1 MMKPSLIGRAS
12 RRGRRGSVLA
22 ETVIVMPL
30 LLLLIFGIIQFALI
44 WTAKQMTAYAAF
56 CATRAIMVVPPG
68 EQQKA
73 ARDAA
78 KVALSWMALAD
89 EGRGRGSSVSIPGWG
104 SVLGSGTID
113 QRLQRDDGDNAVKIL
128 EDGTDDS
135 KPVAAVRVT
144 FRFPLMIPGMAVN
157 KIVGNSKRGR
167 IVTSSDFYGN
177 LKTLADR
184 PDEVSSWPYI
194 ELTET
199 CVLPMPYST
208 VNFPKG
214 GFDGTSLTGGG
225 S

>member
-1 MMKPSLIGRAS
+1 MPMKH
-12 RRGRRGSVLA
+12 GSVLS
-22 ETVIVMPL
+22 ETVLVMPVL
-30 LLLLIFGIIQFALI
+30 FLLIFGVIQFALV
-44 WTAKQMTAYAAF
+44 WTARQMTAYAAF
-56 CATRAIMVVPPG
+56 CATRAIMVVPRA

-89 EGRGRGSSVSIPGWG
+89 EGQGARVTIPGWG
-104 SVLGSGTID
+104 AVPGSGTIEE
-113 QRLQRDDGDNAVKIL
+113 RLERDDGDEAVKIL
-128 EDGTDDS
+128 ENGT

-157 KIVGNSKRGR
+157 RMIGNAKNAPELEGKA
-167 IVTSSDFYGN
+167 DFYGDLN
-177 LKTLADR
+177 KAAGN
-184 PDEVSSWPYI
+184 PDEISGWPYI

-208 VNFPKG
+208 VEFPTG
-214 GFDGTSLTGGG
+214 GFSGASATGGG

>member
-1 MMKPSLIGRAS
+1 MPLIPMVGRSS
-12 RRGRRGSVLA
+12 RDRRSGSILA
-22 ETVIVMPL
+22 ETVLVMPL
-30 LLLLIFGIIQFALI
+30 LLLLIFGVIQFALI

-56 CATRAIMVVPPG
+56 CSTRAIMVVPPA

-89 EGRGRGSSVSIPGWG
+89 AGRGSRVLIPGWG
-104 SVLGSGTID
+104 SVLGSGTIE

-128 EDGTDDS
+128 EDGTDSS

-144 FRFPLMIPGMAVN
+144 FRFPLLIPGMAVN
-157 KIVGNSKRGR
+157 KIIGNSKRSQ
-167 IVTSSDFYGN
+167 TLSSSDFYGN
-177 LKTLADR
+177 LKTVAENYDAI
-184 PDEVSSWPYI
+184 SGWPYI
-194 ELTET
+194 ELTES

-208 VNFPKG
+208 EQFPVG
-214 GFDGTSLTGGG
+214 GFSGTSLSGGG